1 LQAKNKR
8 MDAEYILSLDI
19 GGTKILGVLIS
30 RSAEIVS
37 RRLVSSPR
45 GNEAVLGSVIELI
58 SSLLASAEALNI
70 RPSGIAIDAP
80 GFVDSHNGCVLA
92 ADNLRVENLC
102 LTGPVENRFHLPA
115 RLFHDVRSAMLGEA
129 VFGAGKGCH
138 DFVFLNIGTGI
149 SVGLYLNGKVYN
161 GATGKAGEIGHFAH
175 RPVGPGN
182 PCPLDERLEALVSG
196 PALVCRAAR
205 LDQNHPSL
213 TYPLAGRDPNE
224 ILTTQMIHAAALRRD
239 TWAVEL
245 IEETADYLG
254 AAVGGMLDLL
264 DPECVILGGGIAAM
278 GEVLLEPLRRSVA
291 RYAIKSVPLI
301 LARFGGDACAIGG
314 TAYYFGQGG

>member
-1 LQAKNKR
+1 

-19 GGTKILGVLIS
+19 GGTKILGVLIN
-30 RSAEIVS
+30 RSAEIAA
-37 RRLVSSPR
+37 RRLIPSPQ

-58 SSLLASAEALNI
+58 SALLASAEALKI

-80 GFVDSHNGCVLA
+80 GFVDSQTGYVLE
-92 ADNLRVENLC
+92 ADNLRVKDLC
-102 LTGPVENRFHLPA
+102 LTRPVENQFHLQA

-129 VFGAGKGCH
+129 LFGAGKGCR
-138 DFVFLNIGTGI
+138 DFLFLNIGTGV
-149 SVGLYLNGKVYN
+149 SVGLYLDGKVYN
-161 GATGKAGEIGHFAH
+161 GARGKTGEIGHFAP

-196 PALVCRAAR
+196 PALVCRTAR
-205 LDQNHPSL
+205 RDQNCQAL
-213 TYPLAGRDPNE
+213 GYPLTGQDPNG
-224 ILTTQMIHAAALRRD
+224 IITTRMIHAAALRKD
-239 TWAVEL
+239 TWALEL
-245 IEETADYLG
+245 MEETADYLG

-264 DPECVILGGGIAAM
+264 NPECVIVGGGIAGM

-291 RYAIKSVPLI
+291 RYAIESVPLI
-301 LARFGGDACAIGG
+301 LARLGGDASAIGG